1 MINSTLASTA
11 FNTTGLEALGHASAQ
26 LSAKWA
32 DARPSIDEAAMS
44 LEGAASWRAPV
55 DGYLVWSRLGA
66 PELTDHAGVSLDGT
80 VAVLRFHPQGALRL
94 KGLVAARFDGGQ
106 HRRPTP
112 FFAAL
117 RDGTPPPDLPSDQPM
132 RPDTVLAG
140 ADIGHGRLTFH
151 DERGLIIDPVAVACM
166 MRDLLRAIPAL
177 HRREAG
183 TDDDISDPARAGS
196 IAQVAGLGTAG
207 AVRVHLV
214 DLFGKPW
221 NDVPDRE
228 GVRIGSDARLE
239 AGPHEWSGA
248 LTLTDDTGAIRI
260 GTLPDGELGTTA
272 VSAPALPTTGV
283 PAGSPVPVL
292 ERQFF
297 RVAVADLGLH
307 LAGNRGT
314 TAIGGVDGADEA
326 TANEPAPE
334 LGTGDLEVLPD
345 GRSFLGAAG
354 EIAGLSGTR
363 LAVSPTV
370 ADDFPLPGSRTERW
384 PAVPA
389 PVGTAEDLAAAHAA
403 AARADATAAYIG
415 TTPDVVVTWPAGALP
430 AEAFVR
436 VFPRVDPGR
445 ATVPLELL
453 RFSKRGD
460 GGSAVVA
467 AGSECRIRVPD
478 PYGVGA
484 DPRPSAPA
492 LVFDLLVVTRGPSGG
507 DQRLFGSVEIDAVG
521 DGGTAPPDGTA
532 PNAFDGIADDHR
544 GIGPAPV
551 LGLEQTVAH
560 TGTDI
565 VLDALGAAAPRESPR
580 FATMAR
586 TETVVAGHD
595 GADPGAWTSVAGP
608 GFLNGRSLGGDA
620 RRGSPGLPAGPEEHA
635 PGVRVTGRL
644 AQDLARA
651 ALRRTHHIVSRLSE
665 LDNARWNPVS
675 GTSGDATGAVLQ
687 SVAHTVESPELRAAL
702 ELVDVETLPDT
713 WSGLISAIGSLLT
726 GDLLPLTSLPEP
738 GAGDR
743 WVAEFKREA
752 RAAHQG
758 RRDAQWAW
766 RWALSQARELVYI
779 ETALLSHTADTTA
792 DRKVDLVDLLLSRMG
807 AEPNL
812 KVVLVTPRRI
822 PFGPGYEPFAHRM
835 HLERNRAVAT
845 LAEAFPE
852 RVVVYHPVGFPGR
865 PENLRGTFA
874 VVDDV
879 WALVGGSTFSRRG
892 LTFDGSTDLAFVGH
906 DLKDG
911 VSATVRDARRAAM
924 ARVLGVGPREA
935 GSTATPDPRWTQ
947 LAGRR
952 SAFRLMHRTVENGGE
967 GEVQPKWPGLPE
979 TEIVAPSKDIVDPE
993 GGEFSAVLDGL
1004 AAVLAG
1010 LGPERL

>member
-26 LSAKWA
+26 LSANWA
-32 DARPSIDEAAMS
+32 DTRPSLDEASMS
-44 LEGAASWRAPV
+44 LDSGAPWRAPI

-66 PELTDHAGVSLDGT
+66 PELTDHTGASLDGT

-94 KGLVAARFDGGQ
+94 KGLAADRFDGGE

-112 FFAAL
+112 FYAAL
-117 RDGTPPPDLPSDQPM
+117 RGGTPPSGLPGDKPM
-132 RPDTVLAG
+132 RPDTALAG
-140 ADIGHGRLTFH
+140 EDIGQGRLTFH

-183 TDDDISDPARAGS
+183 TADDVTDSARAGS
-196 IAQVAGLGTAG
+196 VAQIAGLGTAA
-207 AVRVHLV
+207 AVRLHLV
-214 DLFGKPW
+214 DLFGKLW
-221 NDVPDRE
+221 NDEPARE
-228 GVRIGSDARLE
+228 GVRIGSGARLG

-248 LTLTDDTGAIRI
+248 LTVTDDSGAVRI
-260 GTLPDGELGTTA
+260 GSLPDGELGTA
-272 VSAPALPTTGV
+272 AISAPALPTTGV
-283 PAGSPVPVL
+283 PAESPAPEL

-314 TAIGGVDGADEA
+314 GAIGGVDGADEA
-326 TANEPAPE
+326 TANEPAPD
-334 LGTGDLEVLPD
+334 LGTGDLEVLSN
-345 GRSFLGAAG
+345 GQSFLGAAG

-363 LAVSPTV
+363 LAVSPTI

-384 PAVPA
+384 PEVPA
-389 PVGTAEDLAAAHAA
+389 PAGTAEDLTAEHSA

-436 VFPRVDPGR
+436 AFPRVDPGR
-445 ATVPLELL
+445 ATGPLERL

-460 GGSAVVA
+460 GGGAIVP
-467 AGSECRIRVPD
+467 AGSECRIRVRD
-478 PYGVGA
+478 PFGIGA
-484 DPRPSAPA
+484 DPRPSSPK

-507 DQRLFGSVEIDAVG
+507 AERLFGSVEIDEVG
-521 DGGTAPPDGTA
+521 DGGTAPPDGTT
-532 PNAFDGIADDHR
+532 PNAFDDIADDHR
-544 GIGPAPV
+544 GIGPTPV
-551 LGLEQTVAH
+551 LGLEQTVTH

-586 TETVVAGHD
+586 TETTVCGHD
-595 GADPGAWTSVAGP
+595 GAGPGSWTSVTGP
-608 GFLNGRSLGGDA
+608 GFLTADSLGGDA

-635 PGVRVTGRL
+635 PGVRVTGPL
-644 AQDLARA
+644 AQHLARA
-651 ALRRTHHIVSRLSE
+651 ALRRTHHIVTRLVE
-665 LDNARWNPVS
+665 LDDAKWNPVS
-675 GTSGDATGAVLQ
+675 SPSGNATGTVLQ

-702 ELVDVETLPDT
+702 ELVDVEALPDT
-713 WSGLISAIGSLLT
+713 WAGLISAIGSLLT
-726 GDLLPLTSLPEP
+726 GSLAPLDSLPTP
-738 GAGDR
+738 TAGDR

-752 RAAHQG
+752 RASHQG

-779 ETALLSHTADTTA
+779 ETALLSHTSDTTE
-792 DRKVDLVDLLLSRMG
+792 DHKVDLVDLLLNRMS

-835 HLERNRAVAT
+835 YLERNRAVKT
-845 LAEAFPE
+845 LTDAFPK
-852 RVVVYHPVGFPGR
+852 RVAAYHPVGFPGR

-911 VSATVRDARRAAM
+911 VSATVRDARRSAM

-947 LAGRR
+947 LAGRC
-952 SAFRLMHRTVENGGE
+952 SAFRLMYRTVANGGE
-967 GEVQPKWPGLPE
+967 GEVQPSWPGLPE
-979 TEIVAPSKDIVDPE
+979 SDILAPSKDIVDPE
-993 GGEFSAVLDGL
+993 GREFSSLLDGL
-1004 AAVLAG
+1004 AAALAG
-1010 LGPERL
+1010 LGSDRL